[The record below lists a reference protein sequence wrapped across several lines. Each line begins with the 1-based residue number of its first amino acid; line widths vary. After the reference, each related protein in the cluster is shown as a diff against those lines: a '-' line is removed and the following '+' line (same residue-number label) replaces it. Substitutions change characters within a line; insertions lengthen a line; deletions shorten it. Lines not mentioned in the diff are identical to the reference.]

1 MRPSIVNEVDF
12 TFWFIMGISII
23 LLLLITIVMLYFVY
37 KYSRKRNP
45 VATQIEGNTTLEIVW
60 TVIPIILVLIMF
72 FISWSGFRNMR
83 DVPKDAMIVK
93 VNGQMWKWT
102 FEYDNKKKSDT
113 LFLPVDK
120 NIKFE
125 ITSTDVLHSFYLPAF
140 RCKEDA
146 VPGRTNY
153 YWIRTTETGT
163 FFAACAEYCG
173 LNHSYMYAPIKV
185 VEDEKFQVWKNYFP
199 PDTTKTADSLKT
211 DSTANTKDTLNSSS
225 GMTDSAKTGS
235 DKQTIDSVAKTTPSS
250 DIKKDD
256 VKKTDSLKK

>member
-12 TFWFIMGISII
+12 TFWFIMGISIV

-72 FISWSGFRNMR
+72 FVSWSGFRNMR

-113 LFLPVDK
+113 LFLPEDK
-120 NIKFE
+120 NVKFE
-125 ITSTDVLHSFYLPAF
+125 ITSTDVLHSFFLPAF
-140 RCKEDA
+140 RTKEDA
-146 VPGRTNY
+146 VPGRVNY
-153 YWIRTTETGT
+153 YWIRTNEPATYY
-163 FFAACAEYCG
+163 AACAEYCG
-173 LNHSYMYAPIKV
+173 LNHSYMYAPVIV
-185 VEDEKFQVWKNYFP
+185 IETEKFETWKNYFP
-199 PDTTKTADSLKT
+199 PDTTKAADSLKT
-211 DSTANTKDTLNSSS
+211 DSAAGTKDTVNSSS
-225 GMTDSAKTGS
+225 GMKDSANTGS
-235 DKQTIDSVAKTTPSS
+235 DKQTIDTVAKTTPSS
-250 DIKKDD
+250 DIKKDEI
-256 VKKTDSLKK
+256 KKTDSLKK